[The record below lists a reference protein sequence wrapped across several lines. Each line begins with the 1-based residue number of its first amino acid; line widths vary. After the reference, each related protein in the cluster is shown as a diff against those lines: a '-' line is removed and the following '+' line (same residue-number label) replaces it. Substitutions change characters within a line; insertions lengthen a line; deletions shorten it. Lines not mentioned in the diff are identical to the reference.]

1 MRTFLS
7 FFKAYQKNM
16 YLLTRITTHQMN
28 RNLLQA
34 IIFIFLSVSGW
45 SQVLHLKSPNGNIE
59 MNLENGAKIRWSVKH
74 KDTEVIAPSAIS
86 LTLSNGEIL
95 GNNAKIA
102 STKNSASNTTFETPV
117 YKKKTVVDQYNQ
129 LIVNFK
135 GNFGLI
141 LRAYNDGVAYRF
153 FTNKNKKITIVSEEA
168 SFNFSK
174 DHKAFVPYVR
184 DLREKDMYTSAF
196 EALYDEI
203 PLSKFVKDT
212 LAISP
217 LLVDLGNGKK
227 AAIVEAELQDYP
239 GMFLTRNNEAQYGLK
254 GIFAHYPKKERLG
267 GYNKMN
273 YMVSERENYIAETN
287 GSRSFPWRAI
297 IISEKDSELLNNDMV
312 QKLSSPSQISDM
324 SWIKPGKV
332 AWDWWNDWNIS
343 KVDFKAGINTQT
355 YKYYIDFASKNNI
368 EYVVI
373 DEGWSEETDIL
384 KISPAMDIKELIEYG
399 KQKNVG
405 IILWASW
412 YAINQVLDDAFTKY
426 SNMRVKGFKI
436 DFIDRDDQKMVNS
449 LYNIAKKAASYKLLI
464 DYHGMYKPTGI
475 QRTYPNIVNFEGVK
489 GLENAKWTPKD
500 DMPHYE
506 ASIPFIRMLAGPMDY
521 TPGAMRNATKADFR
535 PSNSLP
541 MSQGTRCH
549 QLGMYVLYEAPLQM
563 MADSP
568 TAYMKE
574 QESTTFISQIPTTFD
589 ETVALDGKV
598 SEYAAIARKKGN
610 TWFVGGLTNWSAR
623 EIELDLSFLGDGTF
637 TAEIFKDGLN
647 AEKDP
652 TDYKREI
659 IKVTNAS
666 KLKVQMAPGGG
677 FAIIINPEK

>member
-1 MRTFLS
+1 
-7 FFKAYQKNM
+7 
-16 YLLTRITTHQMN
+16 MN
-28 RNLLQA
+28 RTLLQA
-34 IIFIFLSVSGW
+34 IIFIFLSASGW
-45 SQVLHLKSPNGNIE
+45 SQVLHLKSPNGKIE
-59 MNLENGAKIRWSVKH
+59 MDLENGAKIRWSVKH
-74 KDTEVIAPSAIS
+74 KDTEVVAPSAIS
-86 LTLSNGEIL
+86 LTLDNGEIL
-95 GNNAKIA
+95 GNNAKI
-102 STKNSASNTTFETPV
+102 SSIKKSASNTTFGTLV

-153 FTNKNKKITIVSEEA
+153 FANKNKKITIVSEEA
-168 SFNFSK
+168 SFNFSQ

-184 DLREKDMYTSAF
+184 DLREKDLYTSAF

-203 PLSKFVKDT
+203 PLSKFVKDS
-212 LAISP
+212 LALSP

-227 AAIVEAELQDYP
+227 AAIIEAELQDYP
-239 GMFLTRNNEAQYGLK
+239 GMFLTRNNETQYGLK

-273 YMVSERENYIAETN
+273 YMVYEREDYIAETN
-287 GSRSFPWRAI
+287 GSRSFPWRAV
-297 IISEKDSELLNNDMV
+297 IISENDSELLNNDMV

-332 AWDWWNDWNIS
+332 AWDWWNDWNLS

-384 KISPAMDIKELIEYG
+384 KISPAMDIKELIDYG

-412 YAINQVLDDAFTKY
+412 YAINQVLDDAFAKY
-426 SNMRVKGFKI
+426 SEMGVKGFKI

-489 GLENAKWTPKD
+489 GLENAKWTPND

-541 MSQGTRCH
+541 MSQGTRCR

-598 SEYAAIARKKGN
+598 SQYAAIARKKGN
-610 TWFVGGLTNWSAR
+610 TWFIGGLTNWSAR
-623 EIELDLSFLGDGTF
+623 EIEFDLSFLEKGTF
-637 TAEIFKDGLN
+637 TAEVFKDGLN

-666 KLKVQMAPGGG
+666 KFKVQMAPGGG